1 MLGIIGK
8 KIGMTTLYD
17 PEGRSIPC
25 TLVTGGPCVVTQIK
39 NLEKDGYQ
47 AVQLGYDQKKKKN
60 TTKPL
65 LGHFNKA
72 DVEPQKQLIEFKKFS
87 QELGKELQLGQT
99 IRAEDIFVEGDY
111 IDVTGTTKGKGFQ
124 GVVKRH
130 GFSGI
135 GEQTHGQHNR
145 QRSPGSVGASSFP
158 SRVFKGMKMAG
169 RTGGNRVK
177 ITNLKIMKIVP
188 QENLLVLSGA
198 IPGSKNAY
206 IILEK

>member
-25 TLVTGGPCVVTQIK
+25 TVVTGGPCVVTQIK

-47 AVQLGYDQKKKKN
+47 AVQLGSDQRKKKN
-60 TTKPL
+60 TTKAL
-65 LGHFNKA
+65 IGHFNKA
-72 DVEPQKQLIEFKKFS
+72 NTEPQKQLVEFKKFS
-87 QELGKELQLGQT
+87 QELGKEPQLGQT

-130 GFSGI
+130 GFSGV

-145 QRSPGSVGASSFP
+145 QRAPGSVGASSFP
-158 SRVFKGMKMAG
+158 SRVFKGMTMAG

>member
-25 TLVTGGPCVVTQIK
+25 TVVTGGPCVVTQIK

-47 AVQLGYDQKKKKN
+47 AVQLGYDQRKKKN
-60 TTKPL
+60 TTKAL
-65 LGHFNKA
+65 IGHFNKA
-72 DVEPQKQLIEFKKFS
+72 NTEPQKQLVEFKKFS
-87 QELGKELQLGQT
+87 QELGKEPQLGQT

-130 GFSGI
+130 GFSGV

-145 QRSPGSVGASSFP
+145 QRAPGSVGASSFP

-198 IPGSKNAY
+198 TPGSKNAY

>member
-25 TLVTGGPCVVTQIK
+25 TVVTGGPCVVTQIK

-47 AVQLGYDQKKKKN
+47 AVQLGYDQRKKKN
-60 TTKPL
+60 TTKAL
-65 LGHFNKA
+65 IGHFNKA
-72 DVEPQKQLIEFKKFS
+72 NTEPQKQLVEFKKFS
-87 QELGKELQLGQT
+87 QELGKEPQLGQT

-130 GFSGI
+130 GFSGV

-145 QRSPGSVGASSFP
+145 QRAPGSVGASSFP
-158 SRVFKGMKMAG
+158 ARVFKGMKMAG

>member
-8 KIGMTTLYD
+8 KVGMTTLYD

-47 AVQLGYDQKKKKN
+47 AIQLGYDQKKTKN

-65 LGHFNKA
+65 IGHFNKA
-72 DVEPQKQLIEFKKFS
+72 NAAPQKQLVEFKKFS

-99 IRAEDIFVEGDY
+99 IRAEDIFAEGDY

-130 GFSGI
+130 GFKTL
-135 GEQTHGQHNR
+135 Q
-145 QRSPGSVGASSFP
+145 
-158 SRVFKGMKMAG
+158 KKC
-169 RTGGNRVK
+169 
-177 ITNLKIMKIVP
+177 
-188 QENLLVLSGA
+188 
-198 IPGSKNAY
+198 
-206 IILEK
+206 

>member
-25 TLVTGGPCVVTQIK
+25 TVVTGGPCVVTQIK

-47 AVQLGYDQKKKKN
+47 AVQLGYDQRKKKN
-60 TTKPL
+60 TTKAL
-65 LGHFNKA
+65 IGHFNKA
-72 DVEPQKQLIEFKKFS
+72 NTEPQKQLVEFKKFS
-87 QELGKELQLGQT
+87 QELGKEPQLGQT

-130 GFSGI
+130 GFSGV

-145 QRSPGSVGASSFP
+145 QRAPGSVGASSCP
-158 SRVFKGMKMAG
+158 SPVFKGMKMAG
-169 RTGGNRVK
+169 RTG
-177 ITNLKIMKIVP
+177 
-188 QENLLVLSGA
+188 
-198 IPGSKNAY
+198 
-206 IILEK
+206 